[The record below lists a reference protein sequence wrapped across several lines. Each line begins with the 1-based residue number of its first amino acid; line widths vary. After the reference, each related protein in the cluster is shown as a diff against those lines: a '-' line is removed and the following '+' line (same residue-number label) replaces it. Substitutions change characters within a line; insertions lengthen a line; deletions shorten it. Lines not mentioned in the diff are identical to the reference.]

1 MALGKGLSALL
12 DDAQYD
18 YDRELNSN
26 KILDIKLSCIKAN
39 PFQPRKNF
47 DESAL
52 KELSASIKEHGLMQ
66 PIVVLKRGD
75 KDYLLI
81 AGERRM
87 RATKMLGA
95 NEIKAVVL
103 STSEKNLRELAL
115 IENIQRENLN
125 PIELAKS
132 LKELINEHHIT
143 QEELAASLKK
153 SRTWVTNT
161 LRLLSLDEKTQKLI
175 EDKKISSGHAKVL
188 VGLSKNDEKIIAE
201 SIVGQN
207 LSVRDTEELV
217 KKIKKPKSTNELNS
231 GVLKL
236 KTRFKELGFSST
248 TSGNKIT
255 LSFKELKEIDKL
267 LAKLSKV

>member
-12 DDAQYD
+12 EDAQFD
-18 YDRELNSN
+18 YDRELNSD
-26 KILDIKLSCIKAN
+26 KIITIKLSHIKPN

-52 KELSASIKEHGLMQ
+52 KELSASIKEHGLIQ

-87 RATKMLGA
+87 RATKMLGST
-95 NEIKAVVL
+95 EIKAVVL
-103 STSEKNLRELAL
+103 STAEKNLRELAL

-132 LKELINEHHIT
+132 LKELISEHDIT
-143 QEELAASLKK
+143 QEELAGLVKK
-153 SRTWVTNT
+153 SRTWVTNA

-175 EDKKISSGHAKVL
+175 EDKKITSGHAKVL
-188 VGLSKNDEKIIAE
+188 VGLSKADEKTIAD

-217 KKIKKPKSTNELNS
+217 KKIKKPKTADELNS
-231 GVLKL
+231 GVIKL
-236 KTRFKELGFSST
+236 KNRFKELGFSST

-255 LSFKELKEIDKL
+255 LSFNELKEIEKL

>member
-12 DDAQYD
+12 DDAQFD

-26 KILDIKLSCIKAN
+26 KVLDINLSYIKAN

-52 KELSASIKEHGLMQ
+52 KERSASIKEHGLIQ
-66 PIVVLKRGD
+66 PIVVLKRSE

-87 RATKMLGA
+87 RATKMLGKTQ
-95 NEIKAVVL
+95 IKAIVL
-103 STSEKNLRELAL
+103 STAEKNLRELAL

-132 LKELINEHHIT
+132 LKELISEHDIT
-143 QEELAASLKK
+143 QEELASSLKK

-188 VGLSKNDEKIIAE
+188 VGLSKNDEKMLAH

-217 KKIKKPKSTNELNS
+217 KKIKNPKSADELNS

-236 KTRFKELGFSST
+236 KNRFKELGFSST